1 MNVLPVLTCLLL
13 TLAIASYSEE
23 AKPTEPKVKALGDG
37 NYSLGLIKFNENTR
51 RISFPGEVNQIE
63 GVLEFALVHE
73 NGKLHES
80 LLATKASA
88 LNLNVALKLLHF
100 KESPELFPALDENF
114 EKIDDA
120 PIVSDETKAAARL
133 QILISWEKDGK
144 KVEHPINDLIYNLFK
159 EKKMDPIPWVY
170 QGSYI
175 HSNSFEAETSGD
187 LVAIFIARSALINY
201 PGNDNDI
208 DEPWTPNAK
217 LIPKNGTPV
226 TITFAPLLDKK

>member
-114 EKIDDA
+114 EKLDDA

-159 EKKMDPIPWVY
+159 EKKNGP
-170 QGSYI
+170 GSM
-175 HSNSFEAETSGD
+175 G
-187 LVAIFIARSALINY
+187 LPR
-201 PGNDNDI
+201 
-208 DEPWTPNAK
+208 
-217 LIPKNGTPV
+217 
-226 TITFAPLLDKK
+226 LLHPFQ